1 MTTSNSQ
8 LVTGTL
14 LDAWQRLLRAN
25 CILMRELD
33 QELQAEHGI
42 TISDYDV
49 LIALRDAEDGHLRM
63 SDLSRRTML
72 TRSGMTRLVQG
83 LEKDGFVARLDCPS
97 DARVSWVT
105 LSDEGRERL
114 QAARQT
120 HHAGIRR
127 LFADHFEDAEAEQLA
142 ELLGRIPGVADGS
155 DTACCGGNG

>member
-1 MTTSNSQ
+1 MSTTDDM
-8 LVTGTL
+8 VTGSR

-25 CILMRELD
+25 CIAMRALD
-33 QELQAEHGI
+33 AELQAEHGI

-49 LIALRDAEDGHLRM
+49 LIALRVAEDGHLRM

-83 LEKDGFVARLDCPS
+83 LERDGFVERTECPG
-97 DARVSWVT
+97 DARVSWIL
-105 LSDEGRERL
+105 LSEDGRERL
-114 QAARQT
+114 EAARRT

-127 LFADHFEDAEAEQLA
+127 LFADHLGDDEAEQLS

-155 DTACCGGNG
+155 DTACCGDA